1 MVAVVMG
8 GTIGEERPGLRRLV
22 GTMVAQAQAP
32 TQAADERPA
41 GAFWLFLDTFL
52 KLGTLRA
59 WARLYLHLMLRPT
72 KRTLA
77 LVDEQPA
84 ATAFRFLDTSLFLYL
99 VGLGISAARQGGGS
113 PYDELAAP
121 LLLGTSW
128 TLGLSLFYVL
138 SRRRATHRRTFAEFL
153 ELSALCIGF
162 TLPSLTPFFVLPAE
176 AAGLWALIAL
186 PLASVY
192 TVRVFKRFW
201 GLSARRVVLCMVG
214 AWVSALVLEVC
225 AVGGV
230 VLLVAPGLA

>member
-1 MVAVVMG
+1 
-8 GTIGEERPGLRRLV
+8 
-22 GTMVAQAQAP
+22 MVAQAQARTP
-32 TQAADERPA
+32 AAEDRPA

-59 WARLYLHLMLRPT
+59 WARLYLHLVLRPS

-77 LVDEQPA
+77 LVHAQPA
-84 ATAFRFLDTSLFLYL
+84 TTAFRFLDTSLFLYL

-128 TLGLSLFYVL
+128 TIGLSLFYMFG
-138 SRRRATHRRTFAEFL
+138 RRGATNRRTFAEFL
-153 ELSALCIGF
+153 ELSALMLGF
-162 TLPSLTPFFVLPAE
+162 TLPALTPFFVLPAT
-176 AAGLWALIAL
+176 AAGVWALVVI
-186 PLASVY
+186 PLTSVY

-201 GLSARRVVLCMVG
+201 GLSAKRVMLCMVG
-214 AWVSALVLEVC
+214 AWVTALVLEVC

-230 VLLVAPGLA
+230 LLLVAPGLA

>member
-1 MVAVVMG
+1 
-8 GTIGEERPGLRRLV
+8 
-22 GTMVAQAQAP
+22 MVAQAQ
-32 TQAADERPA
+32 TQTRGAEHRPA

-59 WARLYLHLMLRPT
+59 WARLYVHLALRPT

-128 TLGLSLFYVL
+128 TLALSLFYAFA
-138 SRRRATHRRTFAEFL
+138 RRRATHARTFADFL

-162 TLPSLTPFFVLPAE
+162 TLPALSPFFVLPAT
-176 AAGLWALIAL
+176 AAGVWALVAL
-186 PLASVY
+186 PLTAVY
-192 TVRVFKRFW
+192 TVRVFKSFW
-201 GLSARRVVLCMVG
+201 GLSAKRVAVCMVG
-214 AWVSALVLEVC
+214 AWASALVLEI
-225 AVGGV
+225 AVIGGV
-230 VLLVAPGLA
+230 LLLVAPDLA